1 MNFGCCASKRD
12 SIDEDEGRT
21 QLRDKVTIPKVKLD
35 TTWKTSTPAQ
45 KDADYTLRGHED
57 TKISLPQFPRESEM
71 TICYEQPQSVPLP
84 RAEAQQPRPSTSLSM
99 KSHVS
104 QWYSNG
110 RDLATRAS
118 SRTSQYTLTRPRKS
132 HSRSRPRISRP
143 MDVRHEEGF
152 DGSEGIQSML
162 DEAPMPIRRRRSFRP
177 LELSIYLPDNRLSP
191 LPDFLEAEWEEMT
204 GLKMP
209 EQVML
214 RNRDSR
220 TNSTTSDPATPS
232 YIIPRKAVGSS
243 SRRSSVQ
250 SQVSLQSRPP
260 SETPPFILPE
270 PTGRSDPLFSP
281 RSSLRRSRTSG
292 TSTPTGRILSPSRMR
307 AQTAPSRPASL
318 RKTKMDI
325 DDEVRE
331 LNTIVEERRADAYRN
346 ANLKPSFINRPP
358 ISPSSHVP
366 AIAPSRILSV
376 RSETLSDIGSAF
388 SQPFVSK
395 PLPTPP
401 QQRQTKLRLVPI
413 TRTFSGPLDSN
424 PITPPSPT
432 PTNSIHRL
440 GAWLKKSLPTTP
452 HSATFSTKSTHTPSK
467 PSSLRSFK
475 LQTSA
480 SPFYQCEAQLPMP
493 ASSRPSTAGSGTITH
508 TRHTSADTATVTLV
522 SSYPSTP
529 SLSSSSTRSLSPTS
543 ELQSTPPTPARVNIL
558 KGEGKTR
565 RIPAPLNLAKEKE
578 MQVEVALGSA
588 RSVASNRSARSLK
601 PPQSPNY
608 GLLRGMEISA
618 RSVESA
624 AARRETLQARRSAGV
639 ALPSPG
645 AVGVAF

>member
-1 MNFGCCASKRD
+1 
-12 SIDEDEGRT
+12 
-21 QLRDKVTIPKVKLD
+21 
-35 TTWKTSTPAQ
+35 
-45 KDADYTLRGHED
+45 
-57 TKISLPQFPRESEM
+57 M
-71 TICYEQPQSVPLP
+71 TICYDQPQPVPQP
-84 RAEAQQPRPSTSLSM
+84 RAEATPPRPSTSMSM

-104 QWYSNG
+104 QWYSSS
-110 RDLATRAS
+110 RDIATRAS

-132 HSRSRPRISRP
+132 HSRTRPRISRP

-152 DGSEGIQSML
+152 DGTEGIQSML

-204 GLKMP
+204 GLTMP
-209 EQVML
+209 DQVML

-232 YIIPRKAVGSS
+232 YIIPRKAIGS

-250 SQVSLQSRPP
+250 SHVSLQSRPP
-260 SETPPFILPE
+260 SETPPFILTDQAPH
-270 PTGRSDPLFSP
+270 TSSVFS
-281 RSSLRRSRTSG
+281 STNSLRRSLTSS
-292 TSTPTGRILSPSRMR
+292 TSPLPTSRILSPSRSR
-307 AQTAPSRPASL
+307 AQTAPSRPPSL
-318 RKTKMDI
+318 RKTKNAI

-331 LNTIVEERRADAYRN
+331 LNTIVEERRADAYRT
-346 ANLKPSFINRPP
+346 ANLQPSFINRPP
-358 ISPSSHVP
+358 LSPSSHVP

-388 SQPFVSK
+388 SQPFDSK
-395 PLPTPP
+395 ALPTPP
-401 QQRQTKLRLVPI
+401 GQRQTKLRLVPI

-440 GAWLKKSLPTTP
+440 GAWLKRSLPATP
-452 HSATFSTKSTHTPSK
+452 SSATFSTKSNHTPSK

-475 LQTSA
+475 LQTA
-480 SPFYQCEAQLPMP
+480 ESPFYQCTAAPPLP
-493 ASSRPSTAGSGTITH
+493 SFSRPSTSTSSSSSITATH
-508 TRHTSADTATVTLV
+508 TRQTSASTATATLIP
-522 SSYPSTP
+522 STPSTP
-529 SLSSSSTRSLSPTS
+529 SLSGSSTRSLSLTS
-543 ELQSTPPTPARVNIL
+543 DPQSMPPTPARINVL

-578 MQVEVALGSA
+578 MQIEVALGSA
-588 RSVASNRSARSLK
+588 ASSRSARSLR
-601 PPQSPNY
+601 PPMSPNY
-608 GLLRGMEISA
+608 GLLKGMEISA
-618 RSVESA
+618 RSVEKNNGMTL
-624 AARRETLQARRSAGV
+624 RRATLEARRSAEAAV
-639 ALPSPG
+639 LPSPS

>member
-1 MNFGCCASKRD
+1 
-12 SIDEDEGRT
+12 
-21 QLRDKVTIPKVKLD
+21 
-35 TTWKTSTPAQ
+35 
-45 KDADYTLRGHED
+45 
-57 TKISLPQFPRESEM
+57 M
-71 TICYEQPQSVPLP
+71 TICYDQPQIVPAP
-84 RAEAQQPRPSTSLSM
+84 RAEAIPPRPSTSLSM

-104 QWYSNG
+104 QWYTNG
-110 RDLATRAS
+110 RDIATRAS

-132 HSRSRPRISRP
+132 HSRAMPRISRP

-152 DGSEGIQSML
+152 DGTDGIQTML

-191 LPDFLEAEWEEMT
+191 LPDFLEAEWEEVT

-209 EQVML
+209 DEVIL

-220 TNSTTSDPATPS
+220 TNSTTCDPATPS
-232 YIIPRKAVGSS
+232 YIIPRKAIGSS
-243 SRRSSVQ
+243 SRRSSVR

-260 SETPPFILPE
+260 SETPPFTLQE
-270 PTGRSDPLFSP
+270 PAGRSDTLFSP
-281 RSSLRRSRTSG
+281 TNSLRRSNTSG
-292 TSTPTGRILSPSRMR
+292 TSIATSRILSPSSRMR
-307 AQTAPSRPASL
+307 SQTAPSRPASL
-318 RKTKMDI
+318 RKAKMDI

-346 ANLKPSFINRPP
+346 ANLRPSFINRPP
-358 ISPSSHVP
+358 VSPSSHVP

-401 QQRQTKLRLVPI
+401 QQRQTKLRLAPI

-440 GAWLKKSLPTTP
+440 GAWIKRSLPTTP
-452 HSATFSTKSTHTPSK
+452 STAGFSTKSNYAPSK

-475 LQTSA
+475 LQTAA
-480 SPFYQCEAQLPMP
+480 SPFYQCEAEPPMP
-493 ASSRPSTAGSGTITH
+493 ATSRPSTAGSRTITH
-508 TRHTSADTATVTLV
+508 TRQTSAETATVTLV

-529 SLSSSSTRSLSPTS
+529 SLSSSSTRSISPIS
-543 ELQSTPPTPARVNIL
+543 ELQSTPPTPARIDFL

-565 RIPAPLNLAKEKE
+565 RIPAPLNLSKEKE
-578 MQVEVALGSA
+578 MQIENALGSA
-588 RSVASNRSARSLK
+588 RSVASSRSSRSLR

-618 RSVESA
+618 RSVESTS
-624 AARRETLQARRSAGV
+624 RRQTLNARRSAGLAV
-639 ALPSPG
+639 LPSPG